1 VGRAQLVRCMKE
13 LQRQVKPLMDCMG
26 ALGNQLQAGPAKNHT
41 LEQQR
46 DAQMLAI
53 VGEVAKRLQS
63 LSGYLDNPVALHVEN
78 ELLRSTIPSPRKTT
92 RDDVPRLAWMPA
104 AKGPEPPES
113 VHPSNRV
120 SVSPTR
126 AEMQSE
132 AGSLPGDFVLPVPT
146 FKFTATGSA
155 AAGENS
161 SSDSHPPHPVQEVAA
176 KDSVPQLPNG
186 SPAASAANAWSYAQS
201 VHSKLGS
208 ASPSVAAEVKGLRLE
223 FGSGTNHSP
232 RVRDAIGA
240 SASVG
245 KVYGRAR
252 RRQPSLATSSLA
264 GFLDRPQLEEA
275 AWNPVGTDPTSRDS
289 TTAPPRV
296 ADIGKIVVAERR
308 NGPSTMLNTLDFPG
322 KSRLDFPGKSSV
334 LSKPPRWGPDSRRN
348 SFDEELPPY
357 LREETIMEPD
367 DDR

>member
-1 VGRAQLVRCMKE
+1 MGRAQLVRCMKE
-13 LQRQVKPLMDCMG
+13 LQRQVTPLMDFMS
-26 ALGNQLQAGPAKNHT
+26 ALGNQLQAGPAKNPT

-53 VGEVAKRLQS
+53 VREVAKRLQS
-63 LSGYLDNPVALHVEN
+63 LSGYLDNPVALEN
-78 ELLRSTIPSPRKTT
+78 ELIRSTIPSPLKTAL
-92 RDDVPRLAWMPA
+92 DDGPRLAWLPA
-104 AKGPEPPES
+104 AKGTQPPEI

-120 SVSPTR
+120 GLSPPR
-126 AEMQSE
+126 AEIQSE
-132 AGSLPGDFVLPVPT
+132 AGSLLGDIMLPVPT
-146 FKFTATGSA
+146 FKLNATGSA
-155 AAGENS
+155 APGENS
-161 SSDSHPPHPVQEVAA
+161 SSNSHPPHSSQQVAA
-176 KDSVPQLPNG
+176 KDSVAQLPNG

-208 ASPSVAAEVKGLRLE
+208 ASPSVTAEVKGLRLE

-232 RVRDAIGA
+232 GARDANGA

-264 GFLDRPQLEEA
+264 GFLDRPQLEKV
-275 AWNPVGTDPTSRDS
+275 AWNPVGSDPTSSDS
-289 TTAPPRV
+289 TTAPPPV
-296 ADIGKIVVAERR
+296 ADSDFGTNVVSERR
-308 NGPSTMLNTLDFPG
+308 NGPS
-322 KSRLDFPGKSSV
+322 KHPGKSSV

-367 DDR
+367 FDR